1 MEKRIVYL
9 DYNATTPLHP
19 LVRKAMEDRADVFA
33 NPASIHSAGRA
44 AEEMLE
50 GDRERIAG
58 LLGALPS
65 EIAFTSG
72 GSESN
77 AAVFGSLLTRAVH
90 AGDSRPRG
98 QIIVSAIEHASV
110 MASARRLAAAGFP
123 VRHAPVD
130 CLGIVDMDRL
140 SELLESPTE
149 LVSIMI
155 ANNEIG
161 TVQDLAAVSRL
172 AHGRGALVHTD
183 AVQAAGKLPL
193 DLGALA
199 VDFASFSAHK
209 LYGPKGVGALYV
221 REGIPFESLIPGGDQ
236 ESGRRAGTV
245 NVGGIHGFAA
255 ALACAVEE
263 MPEMENRLLALSRRI
278 RDGIMDRISGAR
290 FNSNPDEGLAGTVN
304 VSFEG
309 LEGEALSLRLD
320 REGIAVSTGSACESR
335 TGEPSHVLSAI
346 GLSREIARGTIR
358 ISMGRGT
365 TAGDVERLLDVLP
378 AIVEKTRAL

>member
-1 MEKRIVYL
+1 MERRIVYL

-19 LVRKAMEDRADVFA
+19 RARKEMEDCADVFA
-33 NPASIHSAGRA
+33 NPASIHSPGRA

-50 GDRERIAG
+50 EDRERIAG

-65 EIAFTSG
+65 EIVATSG

-77 AAVFGSLLTRAVH
+77 AAVFASFLTRAVH
-90 AGDSRPRG
+90 AGVSRPRG
-98 QIIVSAIEHASV
+98 QIIVSAVEHPSV
-110 MASARRLAAAGFP
+110 MSSARRLAAAGFQ
-123 VRHAPVD
+123 VRHVPVD
-130 CLGIVDMDRL
+130 SLGIVDMDRL

-209 LYGPKGVGALYV
+209 LYGPRGVGALYV
-221 REGIPFESLIPGGDQ
+221 REGTPFASLIPGGDQ
-236 ESGRRAGTV
+236 ENGRRAGTV
-245 NVGGIHGFAA
+245 NAGGIHGFAA

-263 MPEMENRLLALSRRI
+263 MPEMEKRLLAFSRRI
-278 RDGIMDRISGAR
+278 REGIMERITGAR
-290 FNSNPDEGLAGTVN
+290 FNSNPDEGLAGTVS

-346 GLSREIARGTIR
+346 GLPRELARGTIR

-365 TAGDVERLLDVLP
+365 TAEDIERLLDILP
-378 AIVEKTRAL
+378 AVVEKTRAL